1 MEINLLSSDTPY
13 ECLVGFYW
21 WDCRMEYSKT
31 QLRLGVIS
39 FPGRQKMKRT
49 SESKSWLNW
58 VSHLGGVVYVCPQAV
73 FAWCFIG
80 SAVDFKV
87 PITQRFLERG
97 KSQVFIIIDTK
108 IIPNKLIIFLLY
120 HVHSPRL
127 SQSSVT
133 VPDNSRP
140 VFFFFF
146 FFFFFFLS
154 KKCNIELLLFKT
166 GLFQFK
172 FIKAKWIFIYYTLIV
187 GS

>member
-1 MEINLLSSDTPY
+1 
-13 ECLVGFYW
+13 
-21 WDCRMEYSKT
+21 
-31 QLRLGVIS
+31 
-39 FPGRQKMKRT
+39 
-49 SESKSWLNW
+49 
-58 VSHLGGVVYVCPQAV
+58 LGGVVYVCPQAV

-146 FFFFFFLS
+146 FSSQHWKNSDIFYKS

-172 FIKAKWIFIYYTLIV
+172 FIKAK
-187 GS
+187 